1 MFNQK
6 KAQIKP
12 TEKMLDD
19 SNKKFDLEPT
29 ENPSVIT
36 DKQLERKNMD
46 GDKIGEKQLKEVR
59 VEADSVITEKQ
70 LNAAGDTGINK
81 KRRDDGI
88 PLMDMGNEYQKDEKK
103 KIAKEYRKQD
113 KPDEDTAFWDSFLD
127 IDKPKIVGNVQ
138 RSQLLS
144 NYDSREEMNKK
155 NPSVNKKSLAALK
168 DADAMLY
175 HIYRVAASE
184 SREITAEEKQ
194 MICDINSAKIRVL
207 SQQRNNDPNEFIND
221 ASSDEAD
228 MRGDEIV
235 DNMAEQMP
243 QSIDV
248 DSLNSFTK
256 QYIGTALWSSTDNS
270 NEQGGE
276 PLDSNYGIEDIS
288 TESLREMISDCSD
301 FQQQNDELL
310 QRWYTESGED
320 PSRAGHD
327 FWLTRNGH
335 GAGFW
340 DRHMDEPGRSI
351 GDQLTKLSKP
361 YGSCDLY
368 VGDDGVI
375 YVS

>member
-12 TEKMLDD
+12 TEKMLGD
-19 SNKKFDLEPT
+19 SNEKFDLEPT

-36 DKQLERKNMD
+36 DKQLERKNLD
-46 GDKIGEKQLKEVR
+46 GNKIGEKQLKEVR

-127 IDKPKIVGNVQ
+127 IDKPKIIGNVQ

-155 NPSVNKKSLAALK
+155 NPSVNKKALAALK

-175 HIYRVAASE
+175 HIYRIAADQ
-184 SREITAEEKQ
+184 SRETTAEEKQ

-207 SQQRNNDPNEFIND
+207 SQRNNDPNEFTND

-228 MRGDEIV
+228 MIGDEIA
-235 DNMAEQMP
+235 DNTAEQMP
-243 QSIDV
+243 QSTNI
-248 DSLNSFTK
+248 DSLDVFTRS
-256 QYIGTALWSSTDNS
+256 YMITALWSSTDNS

-276 PLDSNYGIEDIS
+276 PLDSNYSIEDIS
-288 TESLREMISDCSD
+288 PESIQQMVSDCND
-301 FQQQNDELL
+301 FQQQNEDLL
-310 QRWYTESGED
+310 ERWYTEAGED

-351 GDQLTKLSKP
+351 GKQLTEISKP
-361 YGSCDLY
+361 YGSCNLY
-368 VGDDGVI
+368 VGDDGTI

>member
-207 SQQRNNDPNEFIND
+207 AYDKNEAEND
-221 ASSDEAD
+221 AASDDAD
-228 MRGDEIV
+228 MRGDEI
-235 DNMAEQMP
+235 EKEEKEREEEEKHQEETRWEP
-243 QSIDV
+243 IR
-248 DSLNSFTK
+248 
-256 QYIGTALWSSTDNS
+256 TDKK
-270 NEQGGE
+270 
-276 PLDSNYGIEDIS
+276 D
-288 TESLREMISDCSD
+288 
-301 FQQQNDELL
+301 
-310 QRWYTESGED
+310 
-320 PSRAGHD
+320 
-327 FWLTRNGH
+327 
-335 GAGFW
+335 
-340 DRHMDEPGRSI
+340 
-351 GDQLTKLSKP
+351 
-361 YGSCDLY
+361 
-368 VGDDGVI
+368 
-375 YVS
+375 